1 MAGNKALEIFKGALL
16 LERKGK
22 AFYEHAAQQ
31 SQEPTVKKVFEMM
44 ATEEKSHVE
53 ILTRQ
58 YVNLVREGKLLEL
71 HYDIQAVDISGKILS
86 TEIKNEIS
94 AAGFEA
100 AAVSAAIGMEDRA
113 VRFYSEQ
120 AEKAVN
126 AFEKELFYWL
136 ANWEKGHLKMLMAL
150 DDELKETIWNDNNFW
165 PS

>member
-1 MAGNKALEIFKGALL
+1 MAGNKPLEIFKGALL

-31 SQEPTVKKVFEMM
+31 IQEPMVKKVFEMM
-44 ATEEKSHVE
+44 ANEEKSHIE

-58 YVNLVREGKLLEL
+58 YSNLVRDGKLQEF
-71 HYDIQAVDISGKILS
+71 HYDMQPVDIASKILTS
-86 TEIKNEIS
+86 ELKNEIS

-120 AEKAVN
+120 ADKSTDAI
-126 AFEKELFYWL
+126 EKELFTWL

-150 DDELKETIWNDNNFW
+150 DDELKESIWNDNSFW